1 MVRSCSICNYQESTV
16 HKHDEIP
23 DDLVY
28 QCKAPN
34 QDNTHLLEGSYIC
47 QSCGETVTV
56 NKNEACELGEP
67 TINRSG
73 VNDKHSVIRVCKVC
87 QWNNEEYQD
96 CEPTGEVKCRKVY
109 DQIYEYYD
117 CLQCGDWCNRSYHT
131 VHRFGPWES
140 RGPDNGH
147 IRYCICVEAREIE
160 EHNYVVDNEN
170 SPTMQI
176 CTECGETK
184 EVPSVSHNHGKGT
197 YDDMDRTEMIKL
209 AMDELTSFSP
219 VVNPNPSPDS
229 YCIRYE
235 FMCKTCGIPYY
246 VHISHDFEN
255 GVCTRQNCSVK

>member
-1 MVRSCSICNYQESTV
+1 M
-16 HKHDEIP
+16 
-23 DDLVY
+23 
-28 QCKAPN
+28 
-34 QDNTHLLEGSYIC
+34 
-47 QSCGETVTV
+47 
-56 NKNEACELGEP
+56 
-67 TINRSG
+67 
-73 VNDKHSVIRVCKVC
+73 
-87 QWNNEEYQD
+87 
-96 CEPTGEVKCRKVY
+96 
-109 DQIYEYYD
+109 
-117 CLQCGDWCNRSYHT
+117 
-131 VHRFGPWES
+131 
-140 RGPDNGH
+140 
-147 IRYCICVEAREIE
+147 
-160 EHNYVVDNEN
+160 DNEN

-197 YDDMDRTEMIKL
+197 YDDMDRMEMIKL